1 MLRHTG
7 FIAVLLA
14 AIISMPA
21 ASKVKVACIGNSIT
35 YGYGLPKERRNA
47 LSYPAKLQQY
57 LGDGYEVAN
66 FGHNGATLLRHG
78 HRPYVTLPEYTAALD
93 FRPDIAVIHL
103 GVNDTD
109 PRNWPNYNDEF
120 VADYCALIDTLRAVK
135 PEVRILVA
143 RLSPLRAGHK
153 RFRTGTRL
161 WRLKAQQ
168 AIEDVA
174 RIKGVE
180 LIDFDAPLRD
190 RQNLIYDNI
199 HPDSTGYDILAR
211 TVRSGI
217 TGDYGGLSLPVFY
230 SSGMVLQRYR
240 PLTIRGRADAGAKIA
255 LTLDGVTYRTVTDN
269 RGDWSV
275 ETAPLADGT
284 YTLTVTDGHKTIT
297 CNDVK
302 AGEVWIASGQS
313 NMWFPLA
320 DAIGGKEAA
329 QKVNDP
335 DFRVL
340 NMRPVNHVYG
350 GWNDSVRAMAD
361 DLRYFVPEK
370 WETVTPANA
379 GRLSAVAF
387 WFGQRLRDSL
397 NVPVGIVINS
407 YGGATT
413 EGWIDINTLEEYTP
427 EALLNWRKNDYVQ
440 PWAQGRANEESPAPH
455 RHSFEP
461 SYLFA
466 TGMRPLGKPDVAGII
481 WYQGES
487 NAHNIELHEQ
497 LFPMLTESWRKELR
511 RPDLPF
517 IFVQLSSLNRP
528 SWPEFRDSQRRLA
541 ERVPYTYMAV
551 SSDKG
556 DSLDVHPRDKQPI
569 GHRLALQALKN
580 IYGHNIT
587 AEGPRPLKAIGAS
600 DGRVMVE
607 FAPLLGNLTTSD
619 GNAPLTFELAETE
632 GMYRCAE
639 AAIEGNSVIL
649 RAPGVAK
656 PRYVRYGWQ
665 PFTRANLIN
674 TDSLPASTFKIP
686 LSNMNELYEIEAGY
700 DRGVSAPFAGRMP
713 DGTII
718 VAGGANFPCDNPLG
732 PDATKKYYKGIYKLD
747 PQDMSL
753 SRFGSMPEPAA
764 YGATVN
770 LPQGVAFIG
779 GNNMGGS
786 LTACYIVKPDA
797 STQSLPS
804 LPATVDNTAA
814 ALIGNTIY
822 VAGGNVDGKA
832 SRAVYALDLSNLE
845 KGWKKLG
852 NMPGN
857 PRVQPA
863 VAAAGDKLYVMGGFD
878 APKGKVPTLEND
890 CAVYDPSTGK
900 WQSMAGPHTAAGDGI
915 APAGATAVTLSD
927 GRIAV
932 VGGVN
937 AEVFGD
943 AIINPQP
950 DYLYH
955 PVGWYRFNP
964 SVLVFNPATG
974 WWAAN
979 EPSNMQAR
987 AGAAVIPDADGG
999 IYIFGGELKPRIRTN
1014 QTIHVKPQ

>member
-1 MLRHTG
+1 MRRPGIL
-7 FIAVLLA
+7 AALLA
-14 AIISMPA
+14 VVISLS
-21 ASKVKVACIGNSIT
+21 ASAKVKVACIGNSIT
-35 YGYGLPKERRNA
+35 YGYGLPEERRNA
-47 LSYPAKLQQY
+47 LSYPARLQHY

-66 FGHNGATLLRHG
+66 FGYNGATLLRRG
-78 HRPYVTLPEYTAALD
+78 HRPYVTLPEYKAALD
-93 FRPDIAVIHL
+93 YRPDIAVIHL

-109 PRNWPNYNDEF
+109 PRDWPDYNDEF
-120 VADYCALIDTLRAVK
+120 VADYCALIDTLRTVN
-135 PEVRILVA
+135 PDVRILVA
-143 RLSPLRAGHK
+143 RLSPLRAGHR

-168 AIEDVA
+168 AIENVA

-190 RQNLIYDNI
+190 RQNLLYDNI

-217 TGDYGGLSLPVFY
+217 TGDYGGLSLPAFY
-230 SSGMVLQRYR
+230 SSGMVLQRHR
-240 PLTIRGRADAGAKIA
+240 PLTVRGCADAGAPIA

-275 ETAPLADGT
+275 ETAPLAEGT
-284 YTLTVTDGHKTIT
+284 YTMTVTDGRKTIELS
-297 CNDVK
+297 DIA

-313 NMWFPLA
+313 NMWFLLA

-329 QKVNDP
+329 RRADDP

-361 DLRYFVPEK
+361 DLRYFVPGK
-370 WETVTPANA
+370 WEAISPANA
-379 GRLSAVAF
+379 ERISAVAY

-413 EGWIDINTLEEYTP
+413 EGWIDINTLEEHMP
-427 EALLNWRKNDYVQ
+427 EALLDWRNNDYVQ

-455 RHSFEP
+455 RHPFEP
-461 SYLFA
+461 SFLFA
-466 TGMRPLGKPDVAGII
+466 TGMRPLGSPDVAGVI

-497 LFPMLTESWRKELR
+497 LFPMLTDSWRRELR

-517 IFVQLSSLNRP
+517 VFVQLSSLNRP

-551 SSDKG
+551 SSDRG

-580 IYGHNIT
+580 VYGRNIT
-587 AEGPRPLKAIGAS
+587 AEGPKPLKAVGAA

-607 FAPLLGNLTTSD
+607 FAPLLGRITTSD
-619 GNAPLTFELAETE
+619 GAAPRTFELAETE
-632 GMYRCAE
+632 GMYSPAE
-639 AAIEGNSVIL
+639 ATIEDNAVIL
-649 RAPGVAK
+649 RALGITK

-674 TDSLPASTFKIP
+674 ADSLPASTFKLP
-686 LSNMNELYEIEAGY
+686 LSNMNELYEIETGY
-700 DRGVSAPFAGRMP
+700 SRGVSAPFAGRMP

-718 VAGGANFPCDNPLG
+718 VAGGTNFPDDNPLS
-732 PDATKKYYKGIYKLD
+732 PDATKKYYEGIYQYD
-747 PQDMSL
+747 PASMTVT
-753 SRFGSMPEPAA
+753 RIGSMPEAA
-764 YGATVN
+764 GYGASVN

-779 GNNMGGS
+779 GNNLSKS
-786 LTACYIVKPDA
+786 LTGCYILKPDV
-797 STQSLPS
+797 SIERLPE
-804 LPATVDNTAA
+804 LPEPVDNAGA

-822 VAGGNVDGKA
+822 LAGGNVSGKA
-832 SRAVYALDLSNLE
+832 SRALFALDLSNPG

-863 VAAAGDKLYVMGGFD
+863 VAAADGKLYVMGGFD

-900 WQSMAGPHTAAGDGI
+900 WQSMEGPHTAVSDGI

-937 AEVFGD
+937 AEVFGE
-943 AIINPQP
+943 ALVNPQP

-964 SVLVFNPATG
+964 SVLVFDPASG

-987 AGAAVIPDADGG
+987 AGAAVIADNDGG
-999 IYIFGGELKPRIRTN
+999 LYIFGGELKPRIRTN
-1014 QTIHVKPQ
+1014 QTIHVKL